1 MRCGCLK
8 NERRLTRPVALSG
21 VDFKND
27 RDQINAMIRDAVG
40 QASYN
45 GQVEPGTIMQLNH
58 DTTAMKDRLRRT
70 GYDLPP
76 SLYIEANTFINNLND
91 AIKALR
97 QPDAGNYFTGK
108 YALKA
113 RTVPE
118 LVDFMTAHGL
128 QFAQATPGDEAAYAA
143 LQEAL
148 ASYDRAVNP
157 NIEKDLSAKK

>member
-8 NERRLTRPVALSG
+8 NERRLTWPVALSG

-76 SLYIEANTFINNLND
+76 SLYIEASTFINNLND